1 MNQKTIRRLVVL
13 AVLALSGL
21 MTVQIVWFKQ
31 AYDLQQRAFSEKANS
46 ALNFTAY
53 QLSEVKNL
61 TPSVIQTSNSTFRVQ
76 INACL
81 NKDSLP
87 LHLQRALATY
97 GTKGDYDVAVND
109 CNDKDKLL
117 SYNFKAFTH
126 NKKVSTPSTAQEEPC
141 YYLDVTFNEKAKTLM
156 QEMWFWVFAS
166 VCCLLV
172 LVFFAY
178 SFYTLFNEKR
188 LAEMKKDF
196 INNMTHE
203 LKTPISNIAIAS
215 EMLKN
220 PRLFND
226 SEAPSLEKMRHYADI
241 IQKEN
246 ERLKGQVERVLTMA
260 FLEEKTLD
268 LKLETLDVNALVTDI
283 LINFDLRIQQ
293 TQGSISFENVA
304 NLPNIKADKFHLSNV
319 IYSLLDNAVK
329 YSKGKPEIAI
339 STENT
344 AKGVR
349 ITVAD
354 KGIGMENHVKRLIFD
369 KFYRVP
375 TGDVHDVKGFGLGL
389 TYAKMIVEA
398 HNGTIKVASEMGK
411 GSQFFIDL

>member
-1 MNQKTIRRLVVL
+1 MVVL

-31 AYDLQQRAFSEKANS
+31 AYDLQQQQFSEKANS
-46 ALNFTAY
+46 ALNLTAN
-53 QLSEVKNL
+53 QLSNAKNL
-61 TPSVIQTSNSTFRVQ
+61 TPSVIQTSTNTFRVQ
-76 INACL
+76 VNACL
-81 NKDSLP
+81 NQDSLP
-87 LHLQRALATY
+87 LHLQRAFATY
-97 GTKGDYDVAVND
+97 GTTGDYDVAVND

-117 SYNFKAFTH
+117 AYNFKKFSIN
-126 NKKVSTPSTAQEEPC
+126 NKPLLTANSQDDPC
-141 YYLDVTFNEKAKTLM
+141 YYLNVTFNEKSKTLM

-178 SFYTLFNEKR
+178 SLYVLFKEKQ
-188 LAEMKKDF
+188 LSEMKKDF

-220 PRLFND
+220 PRLFNL
-226 SEAPSLEKMRHYADI
+226 SEASELQKMRHYADI

-268 LKLETLDVNALVTDI
+268 LKLEKLNINELIDTI
-283 LINFDLRIQQ
+283 LINFDLQIQQ
-293 TQGSISFENVA
+293 LNGSISFKNKA
-304 NLPNIKADKFHLSNV
+304 NLPLINADKLHVSNV

-329 YSKGKPEIAI
+329 YSINKPEITI

-344 AKGVR
+344 GRGVR

-354 KGIGMENHVKRLIFD
+354 KGIGMENTAQKLIFD
-369 KFYRVP
+369 KFYRIP
-375 TGDVHDVKGFGLGL
+375 TGDVHNIKGFGLGL
-389 TYAKMIVEA
+389 TYAKMIIEA
-398 HNGTIKVASEMGK
+398 HGGTIKVDSELNK
-411 GSQFFIDL
+411 GSQFFIDLI

>member
-1 MNQKTIRRLVVL
+1 MVIL

-31 AYDLQQRAFSEKANS
+31 AYDLQQRQFSEKANS
-46 ALNFTAY
+46 ALNLTAN
-53 QLSEVKNL
+53 QLTDFKNT
-61 TPSVIQTSNSTFRVQ
+61 TPSVIQTSTNTFRVQ
-76 INACL
+76 VNACL
-81 NKDSLP
+81 NQDSLP
-87 LHLQRALATY
+87 LHLQRAFATY
-97 GTKGDYDVAVND
+97 GAAGDYNVSVND
-109 CNDKDKLL
+109 CNNKDKLL
-117 SYNFKAFTH
+117 AYNFEALTK
-126 NKKVSTPSTAQEEPC
+126 NKKIVSENITQDEPC
-141 YYLDVTFNEKAKTLM
+141 YYLDVTFNDKPKTLM

-166 VCCLLV
+166 GCCLLV

-178 SFYTLFNEKR
+178 SLYVLFKEKQ

-220 PRLFND
+220 PRLFTD
-226 SEAPSLEKMRHYADI
+226 SDTDSIKKMRHYADI
-241 IQKEN
+241 IQQEN
-246 ERLKGQVERVLTMA
+246 ERLKQQVERVLTMA

-268 LKLETLDVNALVTDI
+268 LKLESVDI
-283 LINFDLRIQQ
+283 NDLLTTILGNFSLRMQQ
-293 TQGSISFENVA
+293 LNGVMEFKNQAHS
-304 NLPNIKADKFHLSNV
+304 PMIKVDKFHITNV
-319 IYSLLDNAVK
+319 IHSLLDNAVK
-329 YSKGKPEIAI
+329 YSINTPMITL

-344 AKGVR
+344 QKGIQ

-354 KGIGMENHVKRLIFD
+354 KGIGMENDVQRLIFD
-369 KFYRVP
+369 KFYRAP

-398 HNGTIKVASEMGK
+398 HGGTIKVESEIGK
-411 GSQFFIDL
+411 GSQFFINL